1 MKIKVKTFFE
11 HPLVLSAQIL
21 VLVYF
26 MDFALMALLDHYEID
41 FGENENF
48 IEPFFMA
55 IISFPFLYYLIL
67 NPYLQSRKQY
77 AALLLSKN
85 EGLEQAVSKATKS
98 LRASEERYTLAT
110 MGTREGLWDL
120 NFDTNEIYFSSRFKE
135 LLGYSDDDFPNSIE
149 AWLHHIHEEDKERF
163 ERLFHQAQT
172 QNESTSYEIEYRMQH
187 KGGHHIWVSNRWLSV
202 LNTTHRVARFVGS
215 QSDISDRKN
224 VEMQLLHDSL
234 HDSLTNLPNRSLLQD
249 RLQQVILKLRRHPES
264 GFMLFF
270 IDLDNFKDVNDNLG
284 HAAGDAL
291 LKEIATRILS
301 ALREEDTL
309 ARLGGDEFAILVP
322 ETLTDEQ
329 MDGFL
334 TRLYS
339 SVEQPFTLNQT
350 ELHPKLT
357 MGIVKSDDTHSHQ
370 KPDDILLE
378 ADIALYHA
386 KETTKGSYCY
396 FNKSL
401 SDNIQ
406 KNFALSMDLR
416 TAIQDHKLILYYQPI
431 VDAVDQRVIAFEA
444 LMRWHHPVHGW
455 VSPSHFI
462 PLAEENAMIH
472 DLGQQAFEQVTR
484 DISKFNDHFGHQ
496 DIVINV
502 NLSAR
507 QLTRADLFDFI
518 QNTLAKAHMAPRQL
532 CIEITES
539 TVMQNKDISKDFIKQ
554 LKEKG
559 TVIAMDDFGT
569 GYSSLGSLYEFPFDI
584 LKIDQSF
591 LKGPQLNGT
600 TRRMIDTMRTM
611 ADTLLMKTVIEGVE
625 TAEQLE
631 QLLAL
636 DCRYIQGFL
645 YAKPQPLEDI
655 LQTIDHPDFY
665 NHKVSNLKSA

>member
-1 MKIKVKTFFE
+1 MHRRVKTFLE

-21 VLVYF
+21 LLVYF
-26 MDFALMALLDHYEID
+26 MDFVLMEMLDHYKID
-41 FGENENF
+41 FEESENV
-48 IEPFFMA
+48 IEPLFMA
-55 IISFPFLYYLIL
+55 TISFPFLYYLIL
-67 NPYLQSRKQY
+67 NPYLRSRKQY
-77 AALLLSKN
+77 AALLQTKN
-85 EGLEQAVSKATKS
+85 EDLENAVHKATKS
-98 LRASEERYTLAT
+98 LRVSEERYALAT

-120 NFDTNEIYFSSRFKE
+120 NFDTNEIYFSSHFKE
-135 LLGYSDDDFPNSIE
+135 MLGYSNDDFPNSLE

-163 ERLFHQAQT
+163 ERQFHHAQT
-172 QNESTSYEIEYRMQH
+172 ENESTSYEIEYRMQH
-187 KGGHHIWVSNRWLSV
+187 KSGHYIWISNRWLSV
-202 LNTTHRVARFVGS
+202 LNTAHRVARFVGS
-215 QSDISDRKN
+215 QSDISYRKN

-234 HDSLTNLPNRSLLQD
+234 HDSLTTLPNRSLLQD
-249 RLQQVILKLRRHPES
+249 RLQQVILKLKRHPES

-270 IDLDNFKDVNDNLG
+270 IDLDNFKEVNDNLG

-291 LKEIATRILS
+291 LKEISTRILS
-301 ALREEDTL
+301 ALHEEDTL

-322 ETLTDEQ
+322 ESLTDEQ
-329 MDGFL
+329 TDGFL
-334 TRLYS
+334 SRLYAT
-339 SVEQPFTLNQT
+339 VEQPFTLNQT

-357 MGIVKSDDTHSHQ
+357 MGIVKSDITHSHQ

-386 KETTKGSYCY
+386 KETAKGSYCY

-401 SDNIQ
+401 SENIQ

-431 VDAVDQRVIAFEA
+431 VDAIDQCVIAFEA

-455 VSPSHFI
+455 ISPTHFI

-484 DISKFNDHFGHQ
+484 DISLFNDHFGNQ
-496 DIVINV
+496 DVVINV

-507 QLTRADLFDFI
+507 QLTRNDLFDFI
-518 QNTLAKAHMAPRQL
+518 QKTLTKAHMDPHQL

-539 TVMQNKDISKDFIKQ
+539 TVMQNKEIAKDFINQ
-554 LKEKG
+554 IKEKG
-559 TVIAMDDFGT
+559 TLIAMDDFGT

-625 TAEQLE
+625 TPEQLE
-631 QLLAL
+631 QLIAL

-665 NHKVSNLKSA
+665 NHKVTNMKRA